1 MNNKRVNMIISI
13 VLFSIIMIPTF
24 IFADSIDSENKNSTL
39 CFGADLTDAQRSEVL
54 KFFGFKNMDDIK
66 IIEVTNQ
73 EERQYLGEYI
83 DSSKIGSRAISS
95 AYVEKLKLG
104 AGITVDLHNITWVTE
119 EMYKNAAITAGIED
133 AKIIVASPFDVSGTS
148 ALTGIIKSF
157 EDITG
162 KKIQEEI
169 KDLAN
174 QEMAIMGEL
183 KDTIGDK
190 KTIEFIVK
198 AKKEILKNDY
208 SGSGDIKEAV
218 EKIIKELNLDLN
230 KQDIQ
235 KIIDFLTKLS
245 KTNIDK
251 EGILENIKSIKIE
264 SNFLKDI
271 IEIIKAF
278 FTKIFG

>member
-1 MNNKRVNMIISI
+1 MNNKIVKQIISI
-13 VLFSIIMIPTF
+13 ILFSIIIIPNL
-24 IFADSIDSENKNSTL
+24 IFADSIDGENKSSTV

-54 KFFGFKNMDDIK
+54 KFFGFKNMDDVK
-66 IIEVTNQ
+66 IIEVTN
-73 EERQYLGEYI
+73 EEEKQYLGEYI

-162 KKIQEEI
+162 KRIQEEV

-190 KTIEFIVK
+190 KTIEFIIK

-208 SGSGDIKEAV
+208 SSSGDIREAV

-230 KQDIQ
+230 KDDIQ

>member
-1 MNNKRVNMIISI
+1 MNNKIVKRIISI
-13 VLFSIIMIPTF
+13 ILFSIIIIPNL
-24 IFADSIDSENKNSTL
+24 IFADSIDGENKSSTV

-54 KFFGFKNMDDIK
+54 KFFGFKNMDDVK
-66 IIEVTNQ
+66 IIEVTN
-73 EERQYLGEYI
+73 EEEKQYLGEYI

-162 KKIQEEI
+162 KKIQEEV

-190 KTIEFIVK
+190 KTIEFIIK

-208 SGSGDIKEAV
+208 SASGDIREAV

-230 KQDIQ
+230 KDDIQ

>member
-1 MNNKRVNMIISI
+1 MNNKIVKQIISI
-13 VLFSIIMIPTF
+13 ILFSIIIIPNL
-24 IFADSIDSENKNSTL
+24 IFADSIDGENKSSTV

-54 KFFGFKNMDDIK
+54 KFFGFKNMDDVK
-66 IIEVTNQ
+66 IIEVTN
-73 EERQYLGEYI
+73 EEEKQYLGEYI

-162 KKIQEEI
+162 KRIQEEV

-190 KTIEFIVK
+190 KTIEFIIK

-208 SGSGDIKEAV
+208 SASGDIREAV

-230 KQDIQ
+230 KDDIQ

>member
-1 MNNKRVNMIISI
+1 MNNKIVKRIISI
-13 VLFSIIMIPTF
+13 ILFSIIIIPNL
-24 IFADSIDSENKNSTL
+24 IFADSIDGENKSSTVCL
-39 CFGADLTDAQRSEVL
+39 GADLTDSQRSEVL
-54 KFFGFKNMDDIK
+54 KFFGFKNMDDVK
-66 IIEVTNQ
+66 IIEVTN
-73 EERQYLGEYI
+73 EEEKQYLGEYI

-95 AYVEKLKLG
+95 VYVEKLKLG

-162 KKIQEEI
+162 KKIEEEV

-190 KTIEFIVK
+190 KTIEFIIK

-208 SGSGDIKEAV
+208 SSSGDIKEAV

-230 KQDIQ
+230 KDDIQ

>member
-1 MNNKRVNMIISI
+1 MNTKRVNKIISI
-13 VLFSIIMIPTF
+13 ILFSIIIIPNL
-24 IFADSIDSENKNSTL
+24 IFADSIDDENKNSTV

-54 KFFGFKNMDDIK
+54 KFFGFKNMDDVK
-66 IIEVTNQ
+66 IIEVTN
-73 EERQYLGEYI
+73 EEEKQYLGEYI

-119 EMYKNAAITAGIED
+119 EMYKNAAITAGIQD
-133 AKIIVASPFDVSGTS
+133 AKIVVASPFDASGTS

-162 KKIQEEI
+162 KKIQEEV

-190 KTIEFIVK
+190 KTIEFIIK

-208 SGSGDIKEAV
+208 SASGDIKEAV

-230 KQDIQ
+230 KDDIQ

-251 EGILENIKSIKIE
+251 EGILESIKSIKIE

>member
-13 VLFSIIMIPTF
+13 ILFSIIMIPTF

-54 KFFGFKNMDDIK
+54 KFFGFKNIDDIK

-278 FTKIFG
+278 FIKIFG

>member
-1 MNNKRVNMIISI
+1 MNTKRVNKIISI
-13 VLFSIIMIPTF
+13 ILFSIIIIPNL
-24 IFADSIDSENKNSTL
+24 IFADSIDGENKSSTV

-54 KFFGFKNMDDIK
+54 KFFGFKNMDDVK
-66 IIEVTNQ
+66 IIEVTNK
-73 EERQYLGEYI
+73 EEKQYLGEYI

-95 AYVEKLKLG
+95 AYVEKLEKG
-104 AGITVDLHNITWVTE
+104 AGITVDLHNITWVTQA
-119 EMYKNAAITAGIED
+119 MYANAAITAGIED

-162 KKIQEEI
+162 KKIQEEV

-190 KTIEFIVK
+190 KTIEFIIK

-208 SGSGDIKEAV
+208 SSSGDIKQAV
-218 EKIIKELNLDLN
+218 EKIIKELNLELN
-230 KQDIQ
+230 KDDIQ

>member
-1 MNNKRVNMIISI
+1 MNTKRVNKIISI
-13 VLFSIIMIPTF
+13 ILFSIIIIPNL
-24 IFADSIDSENKNSTL
+24 IFADSIDDENKNSTV

-54 KFFGFKNMDDIK
+54 KFFGFKNMDDVK
-66 IIEVTNQ
+66 IIEVTN
-73 EERQYLGEYI
+73 EEEKQYLGEYI

-119 EMYKNAAITAGIED
+119 EMYKNAAITAGIQD
-133 AKIIVASPFDVSGTS
+133 AKIVVASPFDASGTS

-162 KKIQEEI
+162 KKIQEEV

-190 KTIEFIVK
+190 KTIEFIIK

-208 SGSGDIKEAV
+208 SASGDIKEAV

-230 KQDIQ
+230 KDDIQ

>member
-278 FTKIFG
+278 FTKICG